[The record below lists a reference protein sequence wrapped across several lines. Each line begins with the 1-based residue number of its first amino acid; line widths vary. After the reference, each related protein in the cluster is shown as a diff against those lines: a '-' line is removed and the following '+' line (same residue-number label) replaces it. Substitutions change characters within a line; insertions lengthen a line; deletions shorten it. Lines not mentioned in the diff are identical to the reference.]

1 MNAMTIPAETL
12 DKISALPSE
21 KMSIIIQVVD
31 QLAQDPVEKFRE
43 IRKRSASNPMSDEEV
58 DAFVDSVR
66 KKKDVTCR

>member
-31 QLAQDPVEKFRE
+31 QLAQDPVEKFSE